1 MKKLFFYAAAA
12 LAMLASCQKTEIN
25 ESPSNQIDD
34 TKAVAMQL
42 NVNSP
47 SFEVT
52 KTKAAVDEW
61 NNTTVYIYGL
71 QRGVKGVVA
80 TGEDKYDFDDILI
93 DAYEATVVDE
103 STPLEIYQN
112 PEEDDPSKKAPYF
125 YAEGETYDFF
135 GYHLGGLIAGTPE
148 AADDE
153 ISFSV
158 TITGQQDLMV
168 AAADKANDI
177 KDDQSTDGV
186 TESDV
191 YSAWAARRGVHPTL
205 VFKHALTR
213 FNFIVRGMND
223 KAENLQITGISMPNL
238 KTTGTL
244 TVVGETLG
252 YEATGDVV
260 AAGLSL
266 PVPTEAAPE
275 AVVKGNT
282 TAYSDCL
289 MIEPGLKEVEVKVTM
304 KHATY
309 DPNLVKIEPYSFTVN
324 ASQVLKDG
332 VAAEITEFE
341 EGTAYNI
348 YVNVYGPEEIVI
360 KAELTDWENGG
371 DYTYDPD
378 QERPGQQA
386 TTVKAVRTVTPEK
399 VHFDI
404 EYTSDIYDL
413 QAAIATDTPADADW
427 TTLVQT
433 KAVTGIE
440 KALNGEDPYSYKLY
454 IRYKAGEEDE
464 YSDAA
469 VADVREAEAVTN
481 LALHLV
487 SDKASY
493 DAYMPAGYVEN
504 YPWKAEY
511 TKVPWLVATFDATE
525 VDQTMDVMV
534 IADGKAVEFTDK
546 VAAWP
551 GAKVDGTHLTLDIA
565 TGKSCI
571 AFELDTELGL
581 EAYGVSEYTIKIND
595 NIEASYAPVIKDAY
609 VVVET
614 EESYN
619 QLPEAYRAAKGEWA
633 KYQADLNAWLENDCE
648 GDFKRLPW
656 IAIETAPRAEAA
668 FVITNGSTSA
678 NREGT
683 LGATGLATFAAEE
696 LSPEFAVIAPG
707 TWTVAVTVEGKTETA
722 VLVVE

>member
-1 MKKLFFYAAAA
+1 MKKLFFFAAAA
-12 LAMLASCQKTEIN
+12 LAMLASCQKTEVIKT
-25 ESPSNQIDD
+25 PSTPVDD
-34 TKAVAMQL
+34 SQPVAMQL
-42 NVNSP
+42 NVNAP
-47 SFEVT
+47 AFQVT

-61 NNTTVYIYGL
+61 NNTPVYIYGL
-71 QRGVKGVVA
+71 QRGEKGVVA
-80 TGEDKYDFDDILI
+80 ANANKYDFTDILI
-93 DAYEATVVDE
+93 NAYKATVVDE
-103 STPLEIYQN
+103 NTPLEIYQ
-112 PEEDDPSKKAPYF
+112 DATSGAPYF

-135 GYHLGGLIAGTPE
+135 GYHLGDLTAGTITAE
-148 AADDE
+148 DDE
-153 ISFSV
+153 ISFPV
-158 TITGQQDLMV
+158 TITGQDDLMV

-177 KDDQSTDGV
+177 KNDNSTDGV
-186 TESDV
+186 NESDI
-191 YSAWAARRGVHPTL
+191 YSAWAARRNVHPTL

-252 YEATGDVV
+252 FEATGEAV

-266 PVPTEAAPE
+266 PAPTANAP
-275 AVVKGNT
+275 ADVVKGNT

-289 MIEPGLKEVEVKVTM
+289 MIEPGLEEVEVKVTM
-304 KHATY
+304 QHDTY
-309 DPNLVKIEPYSFTVN
+309 DPTLVKLEPYSFKVH
-324 ASQVLKDG
+324 ASQVLKEG
-332 VAAEITEFE
+332 VAAEITEFDA
-341 EGTAYNI
+341 GTAYNI
-348 YVNVYGPEEIVI
+348 YVNVYGPEEIII
-360 KAELTDWENGG
+360 KVELTDWLNGG

-378 QERPGQQA
+378 QERPGQKA
-386 TTVKAVRTVTPEK
+386 TAVKAVRTVTPEK

-413 QAAIATDTPADADW
+413 QAAIATDTPAEAEW

-440 KALNGEDPYSYKLY
+440 KALNGSEDPYSYKLY

-487 SDKASY
+487 SDEASY
-493 DAYMPAGYVEN
+493 NAYMPAAYVAA
-504 YPWKAEY
+504 YSWKAEY

-546 VAAWP
+546 VAAWT
-551 GAKVDGTHLTLDIA
+551 GAEVDGTHLTLDLA
-565 TGKSCI
+565 AGKSCI

-633 KYQADLNAWLENDCE
+633 KYQADLKAWLENDCE

-696 LSPEFAVIAPG
+696 LSPEFAVIEPG

>member
-12 LAMLASCQKTEIN
+12 LAMLASCQKTEVIKT
-25 ESPSNQIDD
+25 PSTPVDD
-34 TKAVAMQL
+34 SQPVAMQL
-42 NVNSP
+42 NVNAP
-47 SFEVT
+47 AFQVT

-61 NNTTVYIYGL
+61 NNTPVYIYGL
-71 QRGVKGVVA
+71 QRGEKGVVA
-80 TGEDKYDFDDILI
+80 ADADKYDFTDILI
-93 DAYEATVVDE
+93 DAYKATVVDE
-103 STPLEIYQN
+103 NTPLEIYQN
-112 PEEDDPSKKAPYF
+112 PTEQDAAKRAPYF

-135 GYHLGGLIAGTPE
+135 GYHLGNLTAGAIT

-153 ISFSV
+153 ISFPV
-158 TITGQQDLMV
+158 TITGQDDLMV

-177 KDDQSTDGV
+177 KNDNSTDGV
-186 TESDV
+186 NESDI
-191 YSAWAARRGVHPTL
+191 YSAWAARRNVHPTL

-223 KAENLQITGISMPNL
+223 KAEKLQITGISMPKL
-238 KTTGTL
+238 KTAGTL
-244 TVVGETLG
+244 TVVGDALG
-252 YEATGDVV
+252 FEATGDVV
-260 AAGLSL
+260 EAGLSL
-266 PVPTEAAPE
+266 PAPTTNAP
-275 AVVKGNT
+275 ADVVKGNT

-289 MIEPGLKEVEVKVTM
+289 MIEPGLEEVEVKVTM
-304 KHATY
+304 QHETY
-309 DPNLVKIEPYSFTVN
+309 DPALVKLEPYSFKVH
-324 ASQVLKDG
+324 ASQVLKEG
-332 VAAEITEFE
+332 VAAEITEFAA
-341 EGTAYNI
+341 GTAYNI
-348 YVNVYGPEEIVI
+348 YVNVYGPEEIII
-360 KAELTDWENGG
+360 KVELTDWLNGG

-386 TTVKAVRTVTPEK
+386 TAVKAVRTVTPEK

-413 QAAIATDTPADADW
+413 QAAIATDTPAEADW
-427 TTLVQT
+427 TTLVKT

-440 KALNGEDPYSYKLY
+440 KALSGEDPYSYKLY
-454 IRYKAGEEDE
+454 IRYKAGETDK

-493 DAYMPAGYVEN
+493 DAYMPAAYVET

-511 TKVPWLVATFDATE
+511 TKVPWLVATFDATT
-525 VDQTMDVMV
+525 VAQTMDVMV

-551 GAKVDGTHLTLDIA
+551 GAEVDGTHLTLDLA
-565 TGKSCI
+565 EGKSCI

-581 EAYGVSEYTIKIND
+581 EPYGVSEYTIKIND

-609 VVVET
+609 YVIAT

-619 QLPEAYRAAKGEWA
+619 QLPEAYRT
-633 KYQADLNAWLENDCE
+633 KYGQWGTNGLAES
-648 GDFKRLPW
+648 LPW
-656 IAIETAPRAEAA
+656 LAIETTPGVE
-668 FVITNGSTSA
+668 
-678 NREGT
+678 
-683 LGATGLATFAAEE
+683 ATFDFTRGEDNRRITWTVGEIGLCTFDRSVEE
-696 LSPEFAVIAPG
+696 LNVASLVGE
-707 TWTVAVTVEGKTETA
+707 WTVAVTVEGKTETA